1 MNKTTC
7 GFLSQH
13 VWELPSSQYMEL
25 ASSPTIK
32 EQLGK
37 IIISL
42 IEEDAINRFL
52 VSMELG
58 LPMDAAEVIL
68 GLRER
73 YPITLECIIPYEEQ
87 HSTWTEE
94 ERNRYFRI
102 IERSDAERLLGT
114 QFSLDCYQRSMK
126 YVAVNA
132 QVILA
137 LWNGASSDVGDAV
150 GFARQKGR
158 EVITLAPKD
167 ILPLPL

>member
-1 MNKTTC
+1 
-7 GFLSQH
+7 
-13 VWELPSSQYMEL
+13 MEL

-73 YPITLECIIPYEEQ
+73 YPITL
-87 HSTWTEE
+87 
-94 ERNRYFRI
+94 
-102 IERSDAERLLGT
+102 
-114 QFSLDCYQRSMK
+114 
-126 YVAVNA
+126 
-132 QVILA
+132 
-137 LWNGASSDVGDAV
+137 
-150 GFARQKGR
+150 
-158 EVITLAPKD
+158 
-167 ILPLPL
+167 